1 MVRPTSW
8 FLASGTG
15 WMIGVDYELNLEMTL
30 RYRSRDIEEIVEY
43 KQMTGLKILYWEQRY
58 KVQ

>member
-15 WMIGVDYELNLEMTL
+15 WMIGVDYELNLKMTL